1 MMVWGKMKAKFSPGI
16 KAEEGLDSPYCL
28 EVGVRQTTAS
38 PKLLS
43 RIPIHPM
50 LFQNTLL
57 NHLSKIYTAEYQGEE
72 KC

>member
-1 MMVWGKMKAKFSPGI
+1 MGEDETKFFPSI
-16 KAEEGLDSPYCL
+16 KAGEGLASPYCL

-38 PKLLS
+38 PKLLF
-43 RIPIHPM
+43 RIPVHPL

-57 NHLSKIYTAEYQGEE
+57 NHLSKIYTAEYLGEE